1 MMFTPL
7 PLKQAKPQGQ
17 IRSPERVYFFIGK
30 VVKRENLLIQKG
42 FFFLK
47 ALLGSGPDNPQQG
60 SGLCDIE
67 LVFTLVYPRAKIWMA
82 AKNIG

>member
-17 IRSPERVYFFIGK
+17 IRSPKRVYFFIGK
-30 VVKRENLLIQKG
+30 VVKRENLLIQKDT
-42 FFFLK
+42 FFK
-47 ALLGSGPDNPQQG
+47 RHCWVVALTTHSRARA
-60 SGLCDIE
+60 CVTFE